1 MNRNPRAHSRS
12 RAPNLSAS
20 PDATIRDGMLVALTD
35 KNVILRVVEA
45 THGASSW
52 SASACGSSRRELQ
65 EGLDLI
71 VVEKARLEE
80 RLQMERTRRPRIAAA
95 LERAACDASIERLLC
110 RLQELADHRGQLSG
124 LIERLRPEVDVES
137 IEWQRP
143 LTLQDGSVVG
153 FVDLWATLRVTSYR
167 VSQGNDPS
175 DPEQRVR
182 YEGYSVHHLIRSVA
196 LFVEPT
202 VPSLSALVRQ
212 VRYAQA
218 YAKNALPVLVT
229 CQATATELLA
239 QQGIPTY
246 VWSPAEAPV
255 LPAPAPTVPGRRV
268 RRVTSVRRA
277 PAPAPSQ
284 PQLPSPRPSLP
295 PAPLA

>member
-1 MNRNPRAHSRS
+1 MNRYHRTQARS
-12 RAPNLSAS
+12 RPSQSAAD
-20 PDATIRDGMLVALTD
+20 PDAALRDRMLIALTD
-35 KNVILRVVEA
+35 KNVIMRVVEA
-45 THGASSW
+45 THGATSW
-52 SASACGSSRRELQ
+52 STSACGSSQRELQ

-71 VVEKARLEE
+71 AAERRRLEE
-80 RLQMERTRRPRIAAA
+80 RLEVERARRPSAPAG
-95 LERAACDASIERLLC
+95 LGQAACDASIERLLC
-110 RLQELADHRGQLSG
+110 RLQELADHREHLAG
-124 LIERLRPEVDVES
+124 LVGRIRAEVDVES

-167 VSQGNDPS
+167 VSQGNDPT

-202 VPSLSALVRQ
+202 VASLSGLVRQ

-229 CQATATELLA
+229 CQPTASELLA

-246 VWSPAEAPV
+246 LWSPDVASV
-255 LPAPAPTVPGRRV
+255 LPAESGTVVGRRV
-268 RRVTSVRRA
+268 RRTTSVRRA
-277 PAPAPSQ
+277 DAPEPSQ
-284 PQLPSPRPSLP
+284 PSLPSPRASLP

>member
-1 MNRNPRAHSRS
+1 MNRKPRAQSRS
-12 RAPNLSAS
+12 RTLPQSGETEAAL
-20 PDATIRDGMLVALTD
+20 RDRILVSLTD
-35 KNVILRVVEA
+35 KNVILQVVEG
-45 THGASSW
+45 THGATSW
-52 SASACGSSRRELQ
+52 SVSACGSSQRELQ

-71 VVEKARLEE
+71 ATEKARLEE
-80 RLQMERTRRPRIAAA
+80 RLQVERARRPRLTPG
-95 LERAACDASIERLLC
+95 LEQAACDASLERLLC
-110 RLQELADHRGQLSG
+110 RLQELADHREHLAG
-124 LIERLRPEVDVES
+124 LIGRIRPEIDVES

-167 VSQGNDPS
+167 VSQGNDPG

-182 YEGYSVHHLIRSVA
+182 YDGYSVHHLIRSVA

-202 VPSLSALVRQ
+202 VPSLSGLVRQ

-229 CQATATELLA
+229 CQPTASELLA

-246 VWSPAEAPV
+246 VWSAQSGPG
-255 LPAPAPTVPGRRV
+255 LPAPAPTVGSRRV
-268 RRVTSVRRA
+268 RRVTTVRRA
-277 PAPAPSQ
+277 AEPQPSQ

-295 PAPLA
+295 PAPHV

>member
-1 MNRNPRAHSRS
+1 
-12 RAPNLSAS
+12 
-20 PDATIRDGMLVALTD
+20 MLIALTD
-35 KNVILRVVEA
+35 KKVILQLVEA
-45 THGASSW
+45 THGATAW
-52 SASACGSSRRELQ
+52 SASASVSSQRELQ

-71 VVEKARLEE
+71 DAEKARLEE
-80 RLQMERTRRPRIAAA
+80 RLQGERARRPRLSAGLAQAAG
-95 LERAACDASIERLLC
+95 DASIERLLC
-110 RLQELADHRGQLSG
+110 RLQELADHREQLAG
-124 LIERLRPEVDVES
+124 LIGRVAAEVDVES

-153 FVDLWATLRVTSYR
+153 FVDLWATLRVSSYR
-167 VSQGNDPS
+167 ISQGSDPS
-175 DPEQRVR
+175 DPEQRAR
-182 YEGYSVHHLIRSVA
+182 YEGYSVHHLIRSIA

-202 VPSLSALVRQ
+202 VPSLSGLVRQ

-229 CQATATELLA
+229 CQPTASELLA

-246 VWSPAEAPV
+246 VWSPDV
-255 LPAPAPTVPGRRV
+255 APAGPADAPALAGRRV
-268 RRVTSVRRA
+268 RRVMAVRRVA
-277 PAPAPSQ
+277 SPEPSQ

>member
-1 MNRNPRAHSRS
+1 MNRIPRTHSRD
-12 RAPNLSAS
+12 RASHLADDPG
-20 PDATIRDGMLVALTD
+20 ATLRDRMLVALTN
-35 KNVILRVVEA
+35 KSVMLQVVEA
-45 THGASSW
+45 THGAASW
-52 SASACGSSRRELQ
+52 SQSACGSSQRELQ

-71 VVEKARLEE
+71 EAEKSRLAE
-80 RLQMERTRRPRIAAA
+80 RLQAERARRPRLPASV
-95 LERAACDASIERLLC
+95 EQAACDASIERLLC
-110 RLQELADHRGQLSG
+110 RLQELADHREHLAG
-124 LIERLRPEVDVES
+124 LAGRIRAEVDVES

-167 VSQGNDPS
+167 VSQGNDPA
-175 DPEQRVR
+175 DPEQRLR
-182 YEGYSVHHLIRSVA
+182 YEGYNVHHLIRSVA

-202 VPSLSALVRQ
+202 VPSLSGLVRQ

-229 CQATATELLA
+229 CQPTATELLA

-246 VWSPAEAPV
+246 VWSPDVAPV
-255 LPAPAPTVPGRRV
+255 LPAVEPAVASRRV
-268 RRVTSVRRA
+268 RRATSVRRA
-277 PAPAPSQ
+277 PAPEPSQ
-284 PQLPSPRPSLP
+284 PRLPSPRPSLP

>member
-1 MNRNPRAHSRS
+1 MNRIPRTHSRS
-12 RAPNLSAS
+12 RASHQPV
-20 PDATIRDGMLVALTD
+20 DADETLRDRMLIALTD
-35 KNVILRVVEA
+35 KRAILQLVEA
-45 THGASSW
+45 THGATSW
-52 SASACGSSRRELQ
+52 SGSACASSQRELQ

-71 VVEKARLEE
+71 EAEKARLEE
-80 RLQMERTRRPRIAAA
+80 RLRAERARRPRLSAGV
-95 LERAACDASIERLLC
+95 ERAASDAAVERLLC
-110 RLQELADHRGQLSG
+110 RLQELADHREHLTG
-124 LIERLRPEVDVES
+124 LMGRIRAEVDVES

-153 FVDLWATLRVTSYR
+153 FIDLWATLRVTSYR
-167 VSQGNDPS
+167 ISQGNDPA
-175 DPEQRVR
+175 DPEQRAR

-202 VPSLSALVRQ
+202 VPSLSGLVRQ

-218 YAKNALPVLVT
+218 YAKNALPILVT
-229 CQATATELLA
+229 CQPIASELLA

-246 VWSPAEAPV
+246 VWSPDVAPV
-255 LPAPAPTVPGRRV
+255 LTAAATAPPGRRV
-268 RRVTSVRRA
+268 RRVSSVRRA
-277 PAPAPSQ
+277 PVQEPSQ